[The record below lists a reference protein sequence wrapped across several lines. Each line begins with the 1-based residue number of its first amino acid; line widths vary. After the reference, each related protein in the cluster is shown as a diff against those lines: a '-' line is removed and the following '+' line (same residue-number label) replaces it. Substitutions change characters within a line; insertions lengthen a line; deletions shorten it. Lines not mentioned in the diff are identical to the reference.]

1 MSDAAGKGGRATIE
15 DVAAA
20 ASVSVATVSR
30 ALRGLPNVAEST
42 RVRVEQVATNLNYH
56 AHPSASRLASGRTRN
71 VAIAVPVLN
80 SWYFSEVIAGAEA
93 VMSEAG
99 YSLSITA
106 TSRGEERLEF
116 VRQVAAS
123 GSADGVIMV
132 DLPLDQIEID
142 LLADSSLSVVT
153 TGFDCIEFP
162 SILVDNVAVGLLA
175 TQHLI
180 DRGHTRIGILTG
192 QSEDPLH
199 FTVPSDRVEGFKRCL
214 LEAGIELDRHL
225 ECTGNFSVAGGHE
238 AMSRLLDLPAPP
250 TAVFAMSDEMAF
262 GAIWAARD
270 RDLEIPSDLA
280 VIGVDDHDMSEMLG
294 LTTVCQ
300 QVDQHG
306 VVAARRMVESLE
318 PGGGP
323 ISTTELRLELVVRAS
338 T

>member
-1 MSDAAGKGGRATIE
+1 MSDPAVRGSRATIE

-20 ASVSVATVSR
+20 AAVSVATVSR

-80 SWYFSEVIAGAEA
+80 SWYFSEVVAGAEA

-99 YSLSITA
+99 YSLSVTA
-106 TSRGEERLEF
+106 TSSGEERLEF
-116 VRQVAAS
+116 VRQVASS
-123 GSADGVIMV
+123 GFADGVIMV
-132 DLPLDQIEID
+132 DLPLDRIEID
-142 LLADSSLSVVT
+142 LLATSDLSVVT
-153 TGFDCIEFP
+153 TGFDCDEFP
-162 SILVDNVAVGLLA
+162 SIVVDNVAVGRLA
-175 TQHLI
+175 TRHLI
-180 DRGHTRIGILTG
+180 DRGHTRIGLLSG

-199 FTVPSDRVEGFKRCL
+199 FTVPSDRVDGFKQCL
-214 LEAGIELDRHL
+214 LESGIELDSDL
-225 ECTGNFSVAGGHE
+225 ECTGNFSITGGHE
-238 AMSRLLDLPAPP
+238 AMARLLDLSDPP

-270 RDLEIPSDLA
+270 RGLEIPSDLA
-280 VIGVDDHDMSEMLG
+280 VVGVDDHDMSEMLG

-323 ISTTELRLELVVRAS
+323 IATTELRLELKVRSS